1 MAATREIAPGLTTGS
16 NDLNTNT
23 RSKKSEIPLNHL
35 GLQSVYLIASRL
47 VGGF

>member
-1 MAATREIAPGLTTGS
+1 MAATRDIAPGLTTGS

-35 GLQSVYLIASRL
+35 GLQSVYLRIIRL
-47 VGGF
+47 EDGF